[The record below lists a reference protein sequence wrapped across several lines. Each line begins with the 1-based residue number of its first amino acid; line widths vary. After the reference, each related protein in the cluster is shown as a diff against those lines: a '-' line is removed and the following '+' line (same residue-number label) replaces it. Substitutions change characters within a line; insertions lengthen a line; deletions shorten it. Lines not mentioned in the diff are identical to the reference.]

1 MSSSIPRKSTE
12 KKQKHCVLCKQFG
25 GSPNTHNTGECNKYE
40 KDGSR
45 KYKKGGKTGARTEAN
60 VHTKSERAQF
70 AQFMKDTNK
79 SMKKLTKKLAGKRKR
94 KYSSDSSDS
103 DSD

>member
-1 MSSSIPRKSTE
+1 MLAFPVSPPAKV
-12 KKQKHCVLCKQFG
+12 QKHCVLCKQFG
-25 GSPNTHNTGECNKYE
+25 GSPNTHNTNECNRYE

-45 KYKKGGKTGARTEAN
+45 KYKKGGKTGARTEAS